1 MEKLLEQVDG
11 LLLTS
16 WQNRF
21 YGSGGDISEGVALIT
36 KAGCRYYT
44 DSRYLEAAQKEI
56 PNAQVLLVD
65 RQNSYTKRLREDLE
79 QLQVK
84 TLGYEED
91 QLTVS
96 EFEAYRKA
104 LPAEFVPMQK
114 QLDSLRWIK
123 QDWELERMRKAQAIT
138 DLTFTQMLEK
148 IRPGITEKQL
158 QAELIYHLYKNGA
171 DGLSFDPIVVSGPNT
186 SLPHGVAGDRVIQS
200 GDFVTLDF
208 GVRLNGYCSDMTRTL
223 AVGYA
228 TEEMRKVYDT
238 VLQAQLAGIAATRAG
253 VRGREVDAAARQVI
267 ESAGYGEY
275 FGHGYGHGMGLLVH
289 ESPSCNPSGE
299 TVMAENMVSSAEPGI
314 YLPGKF
320 GVRIEDV
327 VIFKAD
333 GCENITQSPKK
344 LIIL

>member
-36 KAGCRYYT
+36 KTGCRYYT

-104 LPAEFVPMQK
+104 LPVEFVPMQN

-123 QDWELERMRKAQAIT
+123 QDWK
-138 DLTFTQMLEK
+138 
-148 IRPGITEKQL
+148 
-158 QAELIYHLYKNGA
+158 
-171 DGLSFDPIVVSGPNT
+171 
-186 SLPHGVAGDRVIQS
+186 
-200 GDFVTLDF
+200 
-208 GVRLNGYCSDMTRTL
+208 
-223 AVGYA
+223 
-228 TEEMRKVYDT
+228 
-238 VLQAQLAGIAATRAG
+238 
-253 VRGREVDAAARQVI
+253 
-267 ESAGYGEY
+267 
-275 FGHGYGHGMGLLVH
+275 
-289 ESPSCNPSGE
+289 
-299 TVMAENMVSSAEPGI
+299 
-314 YLPGKF
+314 
-320 GVRIEDV
+320 
-327 VIFKAD
+327 
-333 GCENITQSPKK
+333 GC
-344 LIIL
+344 